1 MTPVLDAMPTASASG
16 LYAAAAACLATADP
30 QAKCAKTRAYAAAF
44 FAGALPPEGDAPP
57 PEPIRFPGRPER
69 PRLVHPKHL
78 PKRGLGSIAGRA
90 AFLHAIAHIELNAVD
105 LAWDAVYRFR
115 DFPADV
121 AAEFAADFVRTA
133 DDEAR
138 HFQLL
143 AARLGELGHAYG
155 DFDAHNGLWEMAE
168 KTADSA
174 LARMALV
181 PRVLEARGLDVTPGL
196 IDRLRDVGD
205 AESIAVLEVI
215 LREEVA
221 HVAAGSRWFR
231 WLCERDGLKPWPTFA
246 GFVRAHASRAVQG
259 PFNWEARRR
268 AGFDDEEIAA
278 IERGELAPG

>member
-1 MTPVLDAMPTASASG
+1 MKQGAAATG
-16 LYAAAAACLATADP
+16 LYAAAADCLATVDP

-44 FAGALPPEGDAPP
+44 FAGALSPECDAPA

-121 AAEFAADFVRTA
+121 VAEFAADFVRTA

-143 AARLGELGHAYG
+143 AARLAELGHAYG

-196 IDRLRDVGD
+196 IERLRDVGD

>member
-1 MTPVLDAMPTASASG
+1 MGQGSASATG
-16 LYAAAAACLATADP
+16 LYAAAADCLATADP

-44 FAGALPPEGDAPP
+44 FAGALLPEADAPP
-57 PEPIRFPGRPER
+57 PEAIRFPGRPER

-78 PKRGLGSIAGRA
+78 PKRGLGSPAGRA
-90 AFLHAIAHIELNAVD
+90 AFLHAVAHIELNAVD
-105 LAWDAVYRFR
+105 LAWDAAYRFR
-115 DFPADV
+115 DFPSDY
-121 AAEFAADFVRTA
+121 AADFVRTA

-143 AARLGELGHAYG
+143 AARLAELGHAYG

-168 KTADSA
+168 KTAHSA

-196 IDRLRDVGD
+196 IERLRDVGD
-205 AESIAVLEVI
+205 HESIAVLEVI

-246 GFVRAHASRAVQG
+246 GLVRAYGSQAVRG
-259 PFNWEARRR
+259 PFNLEARRA
-268 AGFDDEEIAA
+268 AGFDEDEIAA
-278 IERGELAPG
+278 LPTLAD

>member
-1 MTPVLDAMPTASASG
+1 MEQGAAATG
-16 LYAAAAACLATADP
+16 LYAAAADCLATVDP

-44 FAGALPPEGDAPP
+44 FAGALSPENDALA

-143 AARLGELGHAYG
+143 AARLAELGHAYG
-155 DFDAHNGLWEMAE
+155 DYDAHNGLWEMAE

-196 IDRLRDVGD
+196 IERLRDVGD

>member
-1 MTPVLDAMPTASASG
+1 MVQGSASATG
-16 LYAAAAACLATADP
+16 LYAAAADCLATDDP

-44 FAGALPPEGDAPP
+44 FAGALLPEADAPS

-78 PKRGLGSIAGRA
+78 PKRGLGSVAGRA

-105 LAWDAVYRFR
+105 LAWDAAYRFR
-115 DFPADV
+115 DFPA
-121 AAEFAADFVRTA
+121 EYAADFVRTA

-143 AARLGELGHAYG
+143 AARLGDLGHAYG

-168 KTADSA
+168 KTAHSA

-231 WLCERDGLKPWPTFA
+231 WLCEREGLKPWPTFA
-246 GFVRAHASRAVQG
+246 GLVRAHASRAVQG
-259 PFNWEARRR
+259 PFNWDARRR
-268 AGFDDEEIAA
+268 AGFDEEEIAA
-278 IERGELAPG
+278 IRRGELATG

>member
-1 MTPVLDAMPTASASG
+1 MHTVDISG
-16 LYAAAAACLATADP
+16 AGQAIDLYAAAAECLATADP
-30 QAKCAKTRAYAAAF
+30 QAKCAKTRTYAAAF
-44 FAGALPPEGDAPP
+44 VAGELRADPKAPA
-57 PEPIRFPGRPER
+57 PEPIRFPGRPLL
-69 PRLVHPKHL
+69 PQLVHPKQL
-78 PKRGLGSIAGRA
+78 PKRGLGSATGRA

-115 DFPADV
+115 DFPDDAAAD
-121 AAEFAADFVRTA
+121 FAADFVRTA

-143 AARLGELGHAYG
+143 AARLAELGHTYG

-168 KTADSA
+168 KTAHSA

-196 IDRLRDVGD
+196 IERLRDVGD
-205 AESIAVLEVI
+205 TASIAVLEVI

-246 GFVRAHASRAVQG
+246 GLVRAYGSQAVRG
-259 PFNWEARRR
+259 PFNLAARRA
-268 AGFDDEEIAA
+268 AGFSED
-278 IERGELAPG
+278 ELAALPELGGP

>member
-1 MTPVLDAMPTASASG
+1 MNAAADSPMTD
-16 LYAAAAACLATADP
+16 LYAAAADCLASADP
-30 QAKCAKTRAYAAAF
+30 VSKCLKTREYAAAF
-44 FAGALPPEGDAPP
+44 FDGKLLAAKGATL
-57 PEPIRFPGRPER
+57 PEPIRFPGRPSR
-69 PRLVHPKHL
+69 PKLVHPKHL
-78 PKRGLGSIAGRA
+78 PKRGLGSDSGRA

-115 DFPADV
+115 DFPAEYV
-121 AAEFAADFVRTA
+121 ADFVRTA

-138 HFQLL
+138 HFRLL
-143 AARLGELGHAYG
+143 AARLAELGYAYG

-168 KTADSA
+168 KTAHSA

-196 IDRLRDVGD
+196 IERLRDVGD

-231 WLCERDGLKPWPTFA
+231 WLCEREGLKPWPTFA
-246 GFVRAHASRAVQG
+246 GLVRAHASRAMQG
-259 PFNWEARRR
+259 PFNWDARRR

-278 IERGELAPG
+278 IERGELAVD